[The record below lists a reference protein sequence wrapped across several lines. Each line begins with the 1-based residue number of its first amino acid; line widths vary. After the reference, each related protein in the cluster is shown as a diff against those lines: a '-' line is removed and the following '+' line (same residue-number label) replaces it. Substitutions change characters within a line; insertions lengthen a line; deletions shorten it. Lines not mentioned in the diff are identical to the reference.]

1 DVGLSAP
8 FNLWFVFF
16 GQFFDHGLDL
26 VQKGGN
32 GTVFMPLKN
41 DDPLVLGPDG
51 ILGTPDDLPPELRF
65 MVLTRATNLPG
76 PDGIL
81 GTADDIHEHT
91 NQTSPFVDQNQT
103 YTSHPSHQIFL
114 RAYELA
120 AGRPVATGKLI
131 VDRNL
136 GADGRFGGTGANADT
151 VLGGMATWGVVKA
164 QARDLLGIRL
174 TDFDAVNVP
183 LVRVDPYGNFVPGAN
198 GFAQLIV
205 GLGADGVAQTADD
218 VLLEG
223 NPAANGGQG
232 VFIPVTAPRTGQ
244 LFLADIAHIANP
256 FS

>member
-1 DVGLSAP
+1 VSVDLDGPGPLTVGTPTSYQQTSGFVFDSQPRIISNLIGDQTANNPAAVAAAAANPGAETVLSPGLDKLFGTADDREVFLLPNVAPDVGLSAP

-32 GTVFMPLKN
+32 GTVFMPLQA
-41 DDPLVLGPDG
+41 DDPLVAGTDG
-51 ILGTPDDLPPELRF
+51 LFGTADDLPPEMRF

-81 GTADDIHEHT
+81 GTTDDIHEHT

-103 YTSHPSHQIFL
+103 YTSHPSHQLFL

-151 VLGGMATWGVVKA
+151 VLGGMATWG
-164 QARDLLGIRL
+164 
-174 TDFDAVNVP
+174 
-183 LVRVDPYGNFVPGAN
+183 
-198 GFAQLIV
+198 
-205 GLGADGVAQTADD
+205 
-218 VLLEG
+218 
-223 NPAANGGQG
+223 
-232 VFIPVTAPRTGQ
+232 
-244 LFLADIAHIANP
+244 
-256 FS
+256 